1 MVLICKCHGISG
13 SCEYK
18 TCWKGIAPFGAVG
31 SYLRDKY
38 HAGVL
43 VTVNHSSSDSSE
55 LVVAKGKS
63 SIKPPR
69 DDLVFLDVSPDYC
82 VRDSNT
88 GSLGTAGRV
97 CETTTLGNGN
107 CRLLCCERGFNT
119 IQIEE
124 EYQCACKFH
133 WCCLV
138 KCKICRKTVDRHVC
152 N

>member
-1 MVLICKCHGISG
+1 MVSICKCHGISG

-18 TCWKGIAPFGAVG
+18 TCWKAMAPFGVVG
-31 SYLRDKY
+31 SYLREKY
-38 HAGVL
+38 HTGFL
-43 VTVNHSSSDSSE
+43 VTVNQSSTK

-69 DDLVFLDVSPDYC
+69 DDLVFLEESPDYC
-82 VRDSNT
+82 VRDSST

-97 CETTTLGNGN
+97 CEKATLGNGN
-107 CRLLCCERGFNT
+107 CGILCCKRGFKT
-119 IQIEE
+119 IQIVE

-138 KCKICRKTVDRHVC
+138 ACQICRKTVDRHVC

>member
-1 MVLICKCHGISG
+1 MNLICKCHGISA
-13 SCEYK
+13 SCAYK
-18 TCWKGIAPFGAVG
+18 TCWKALAPFGAVG

-38 HAGVL
+38 HTGVP
-43 VTVNHSSSDSSE
+43 VTVNQSSNN
-55 LVVAKGKS
+55 LVVAQGKS
-63 SIKPPR
+63 PVKPSR
-69 DDLVFLDVSPDYC
+69 DDLVFLEKSPDYC

-107 CRLLCCERGFNT
+107 CGILCCGRGFQT

-124 EYQCACKFH
+124 EYQCSCKFH

-138 KCKICRKTVDRHVC
+138 ECQTCRKTVDKHVC